1 MYCCTMP
8 VVGLGM
14 PPTAAI
20 AFAVTLEL
28 PPALAE
34 FDDGEFE

>member
-1 MYCCTMP
+1 MYCLTTQ
-8 VVGLGM
+8 LFDWEI

-20 AFAVTLEL
+20 AFAVTREL